1 MAIHIDHDLCTGCK
15 RCVKICPY
23 NGVDVKE
30 GKAVINDRCT
40 SCGACIDT
48 CPENAISSDVKEKEI
63 PDFSDFKGI
72 WVFAEQVDGI
82 MGRVTR
88 ELLGLG
94 QSLARELNQ
103 ELSAVLLGNNVD
115 HLIEELRE
123 YGAQNVY
130 LAQHKL
136 LSSYQTNPF
145 AKVISEL
152 IVENK
157 PNIFIIGATAI
168 GRDLAPRIS
177 MRLNLGLTADCTELT
192 IDPDDSSL
200 LQTRPAFGGNVM
212 ATIKTPYSRPQMATV
227 RPGVMEA
234 KKTASI
240 SECRVK
246 NVDVSLLKKDALTKI
261 LEVVR
266 EKKKIINLSDA
277 KVIVAGGRGIGSEDG
292 LKPLFQLAEILG
304 GEVAGTRMVI
314 EEGWLPA
321 ERQVGQ
327 TGQTVRPELYI
338 ACGISGAIQHRAG
351 MLSSRYIIAINTD
364 ERAPIFE
371 VADWGIVGNLHEVV
385 PTLSKAMKERRARQG
400 A

>member
-1 MAIHIDHDLCTGCK
+1 MAIFIDYDLCTGCK

-23 NGVDVKE
+23 NGVEVTD

-48 CPENAISSDVKEKEI
+48 CPENAISSDIKEKEI
-63 PDFSDFKGI
+63 PDFSDRKGI
-72 WVFAEQVDGI
+72 WVFAEQIDGK
-82 MGRVTR
+82 MAKVTK

-94 QSLARELNQ
+94 QSLSRELNQ
-103 ELSAVLLGNNVD
+103 ELSAVLLGNNVA
-115 HLIEELRE
+115 HLTEELQE

-145 AKVISEL
+145 TKVISEIL
-152 IVENK
+152 LQDK
-157 PNIFIIGATAI
+157 PNIFIIGATPI

-212 ATIKTPYSRPQMATV
+212 ATIKTSYSRPQMATV
-227 RPGVMEA
+227 RPGVMEP
-234 KKTASI
+234 KKADSP
-240 SECRVK
+240 SQRKVK
-246 NVDVSLLKKDALTKI
+246 NVDVRLIEEDALTRI
-261 LEVVR
+261 LEFVK
-266 EKKKIINLSDA
+266 EKKKIVSLGDA
-277 KVIVAGGRGIGSEDG
+277 KIIVAGGRGVGSEEG
-292 LKPLFQLAEILG
+292 LKPLFKLAEALG

-314 EEGWLPA
+314 EEGWLPV

-327 TGQTVRPELYI
+327 TGQTVRPELYV

-351 MLSSRYIIAINTD
+351 MLGSRYVIAVNKD

-371 VADWGIVGNLHEVV
+371 AADWGIVGDLHEVV
-385 PTLSKAMKERRARQG
+385 PTLTNAIMNRKGQ
-400 A
+400 

>member
-1 MAIHIDHDLCTGCK
+1 MAIYIDVDLCTGCK

-23 NGVDVKE
+23 SGVDVKD

-48 CPENAISSDVKEKEI
+48 CPEQAISSDIKEREI
-63 PDFSDFKGI
+63 PDFSDRKGI
-72 WVFAEQVDGI
+72 WVFAEQVDGKVAK
-82 MGRVTR
+82 VTR

-94 QSLARELNQ
+94 QSLASELNE
-103 ELSAVLLGNNVD
+103 ELSAVLLGNNVE

-123 YGAQNVY
+123 YGAQQVY
-130 LAQHKL
+130 LAQHEL
-136 LSSYQTNPF
+136 LSRYQTNPF
-145 AKVISEL
+145 TKVISE
-152 IVENK
+152 IVQKNK
-157 PNIFIIGATAI
+157 PNIFIIGATPI

-177 MRLNLGLTADCTELT
+177 MRLNLGLTADCTDLAL
-192 IDPDDSSL
+192 DPNDKSL

-212 ATIKTPYSRPQMATV
+212 ATIKTSYSRPQMATV

-234 KKTASI
+234 KKTDSK
-240 SECRVK
+240 SQCKVTK
-246 NVDVSLLKKDALTKI
+246 VDVNLLERDLLTKI
-261 LEVVR
+261 LEIVKQ
-266 EKKKIINLSDA
+266 EKKIVSLGDA
-277 KVIVAGGRGIGSEDG
+277 KVIVAGGRGVGSQDA
-292 LKPLFQLAEILG
+292 LKPLFQLAEMLG

-327 TGQTVRPELYI
+327 TGRTVRPELYI

-351 MLSSRYIIAINTD
+351 MIGSRYIIAINTD

-371 VADWGIVGNLHEVV
+371 VADWGIVGDLHEVI
-385 PTLSKAMKERRARQG
+385 PTLNNVISARRAKQG

>member
-1 MAIHIDHDLCTGCK
+1 MAIFIDYDLCTGCK

-23 NGVDVKE
+23 NGVEIED

-48 CPENAISSDVKEKEI
+48 CPENAISSDIKEKEI
-63 PDFSDFKGI
+63 PDFSDRKGI
-72 WVFAEQVDGI
+72 WVFAEQINGK
-82 MGRVTR
+82 MAKVTK

-94 QSLARELNQ
+94 QSLSRELNQ
-103 ELSAVLLGNNVD
+103 ELSAVLLGNNVA
-115 HLIEELRE
+115 HLTEELQE

-130 LAQHKL
+130 LAQHEL

-145 AKVISEL
+145 TKVISEIL
-152 IVENK
+152 LQDK
-157 PNIFIIGATAI
+157 PNIFIIGATPI

-212 ATIKTPYSRPQMATV
+212 ATIKTSYSRPQMATV
-227 RPGVMEA
+227 RPGVMEPNKA
-234 KKTASI
+234 DSPSQCK
-240 SECRVK
+240 VK
-246 NVDVSLLKKDALTKI
+246 NVDVSLAEEDALTRI
-261 LEVVR
+261 LEFVK
-266 EKKKIINLSDA
+266 EKKKIVSLGDA
-277 KVIVAGGRGIGSEDG
+277 KIIVAGGRGIGSEDG
-292 LKPLFQLAEILG
+292 LKHLFKLAEVLG

-314 EEGWLPA
+314 EEGWLPV

-327 TGQTVRPELYI
+327 TGQTVRPELYV

-351 MLSSRYIIAINTD
+351 MLGSRYVIAVNKD
-364 ERAPIFE
+364 KRAPIFE
-371 VADWGIVGNLHEVV
+371 AADWGIIGDLHEVV
-385 PTLSKAMKERRARQG
+385 PTLTNAIMNRKGQ
-400 A
+400 